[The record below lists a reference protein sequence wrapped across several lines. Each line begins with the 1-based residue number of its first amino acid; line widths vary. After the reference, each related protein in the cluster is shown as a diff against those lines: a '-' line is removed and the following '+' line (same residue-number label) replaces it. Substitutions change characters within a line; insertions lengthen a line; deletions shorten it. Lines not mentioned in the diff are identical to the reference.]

1 MRPGGEWQKRTN
13 STETMQTVTLELTII
28 LALVLFNGVFA
39 MTEIAVVSSRKS
51 RLKAMAAAGR
61 RGAASAF
68 RLASSPGRFLAT
80 VQVGITLVGV
90 LAGAFGGATMARELA
105 RWLSGIP
112 MLAPYATGLSLAA
125 VVAVI
130 TYLSLV
136 LGELVPKR
144 IALSDPEMVA
154 ARMAHTVN
162 RLARLA
168 SPAVWVLEQSTR
180 LVTGLLR
187 LRDPAKSA
195 VSEEEIRLLL
205 REATDA
211 GSLAHIETSMIERV
225 LGLDHLPV
233 REIMTPR
240 PKMIFLNVE
249 DSHETVWH
257 KMVVS
262 GHSQFPVYEDN
273 RDHIIGLVTLKAVY
287 ANLAAG
293 VPVRLRDLTTKPLM
307 IPASQRV
314 LELLETFRHTGQHV
328 GLVVDEFGN
337 VVGMVTLID
346 VMEAIAGDFPDQQ
359 ERLRPTAVKRSDGT
373 WLIDGLLEMDRL
385 QALLPD
391 FQFDPPERR
400 SYHTAAGFLLER
412 MGRIPA
418 EGESHA
424 EQEHQFEVIDMD
436 RQRVDKI
443 LVAPPGVL
451 SLRDQSSEGG
461 R

>member
-1 MRPGGEWQKRTN
+1 
-13 STETMQTVTLELTII
+13 MQTVAFELTII

-39 MTEIAVVSSRKS
+39 MTEIAVISSRKS

-105 RWLSGIP
+105 RWLAGIP
-112 MLAPYATGLSLAA
+112 WLAPYATGLSLAA

-130 TYLSLV
+130 GFLSLV

-144 IALSDPEMVA
+144 IALGNPEVVA
-154 ARMAHTVN
+154 ARMAPSVN
-162 RLARLA
+162 RLARLGL
-168 SPAVWVLEQSTR
+168 PAVWLLEQSTR
-180 LVTGLLR
+180 LVVSLLR
-187 LRDPAKSA
+187 LPEPAKSS

-211 GSLAHIETSMIERV
+211 GALARIESSMIERV
-225 LGLDHLPV
+225 LSLDHLPV
-233 REIMTPR
+233 REVMTPR

-262 GHSQFPVYEDN
+262 GHSQFPVYEGN

-293 VPVRLRDLTTKPLM
+293 VPVRLRDLTTRPLI

-314 LELLETFRHTGQHV
+314 LDLLETFRSTGQHV

-346 VMEAIAGDFPDQQ
+346 VMEAIAGDFPDQLA
-359 ERLRPTAVKRSDGT
+359 RLRPTAVKRADGT
-373 WLIDGLLEMDRL
+373 WLIDGLLEIDRL
-385 QALLPD
+385 QSLLPG
-391 FQFDPPERR
+391 FRFDPAEHR
-400 SYHTAAGFLLER
+400 SFHTAAGFLLER

-418 EGESHA
+418 EGETHA
-424 EQEHQFEVIDMD
+424 EQAHQFEVIDMD

-443 LVAPPGVL
+443 LITPPGAGTGHG
-451 SLRDQSSEGG
+451 E
-461 R
+461 

>member
-1 MRPGGEWQKRTN
+1 
-13 STETMQTVTLELTII
+13 MQSVAIELTII
-28 LALVLFNGVFA
+28 LALVLFNGIFA

-51 RLKAMAAAGR
+51 RLKEMAAAGG
-61 RGAASAF
+61 RGAASAL
-68 RLASSPGRFLAT
+68 RLAASPGRFLAT

-90 LAGAFGGATMARELA
+90 LAGAFGGATMSRELA
-105 RWLSGIP
+105 RWLQELPWVGS
-112 MLAPYATGLSLAA
+112 YATGLSFAL
-125 VVAVI
+125 VVAMI
-130 TYLSLV
+130 TFLSLV

-144 IALSDPEMVA
+144 IALSNPETVA
-154 ARMAHTVN
+154 ARMAHSVS

-168 SPAVWVLEQSTR
+168 SPAVWVLEKSTR
-180 LVTGLLR
+180 LVCGLLR
-187 LRDPAKSA
+187 LREPVRAP

-211 GSLAHIETSMIERV
+211 GALERMESSMIERV

-262 GHSQFPVYEDN
+262 GHSQFPVYEGN
-273 RDHIIGLVTLKAVY
+273 RDHIRGLVTLKAVY

-293 VPVRLRDLTTKPLM
+293 VPVRLRDLTTRPL
-307 IPASQRV
+307 IVPASQRV
-314 LELLETFRHTGQHV
+314 LDLLETFRRTGQHV
-328 GLVVDEFGN
+328 GLVVDEFGS

-359 ERLRPTAVKRSDGT
+359 ARLRPTAVKRPDGT
-373 WLIDGLLEMDRL
+373 WLVDGLLEIDRL
-385 QALLPD
+385 QQLLPE
-391 FQFDPPERR
+391 FRFAPPERR
-400 SYHTAAGFLLER
+400 SHHTVAGFLLER

-418 EGESHA
+418 EGESHE
-424 EQEHQFEVIDMD
+424 EQNHKFEVIDMD
-436 RQRVDKI
+436 ARRVDKI
-443 LVAPPGVL
+443 LVTPLGPDWASTL
-451 SLRDQSSEGG
+451 SVGAGDEPSRPH
-461 R
+461 